1 VVANLTRMPED
12 YGYERQVEVYT
23 RQRATGETP
32 EFPVAYEDLKEAAEA
47 ELTHEAYAYVAGGAG
62 GEETKR
68 ENRRAIERWRIR
80 PRMPRDLTGRSLE
93 TEILGTEF
101 LAPVML
107 APVGVQSIIDE
118 DGELATAAARETG
131 IPFAHST
138 AASEPME
145 RVAKELGET
154 PGWFQ
159 LYWSADDDLTAS
171 LLDRAEAAGYEAV
184 VVTLDT
190 PLLGWRERD
199 IGLGYLPFMEGEGIA
214 NYLEDPVFRE
224 MLDADPEEN
233 PDAAVTQFLDVFSDA
248 SHTWEDLEALAAS
261 TDLPVVVKG
270 VLHPDDADL
279 ALEHGADGVVVSNH
293 GGRQV
298 DGSVAAADA
307 LPEVVD
313 RVGEDVPVLFDSG
326 VRRGGDAV
334 RALALGADAVL
345 LGRPYVYG
353 LALGGR
359 EGVEAVVE
367 NFLADLDLTVALAG
381 ATDVDGIDRSV
392 LRERPD

>member
-1 VVANLTRMPED
+1 MSED
-12 YGYERQVEVYT
+12 YGYNRQVEVYT
-23 RQRATGETP
+23 RRHATGETP

-47 ELTHEAYAYVAGGAG
+47 ELSDEAYAYVAGGAG

-80 PRMPRDLTGRSLE
+80 PRMLRDLTERSLA
-93 TEILGTEF
+93 TEVLGTEF
-101 LAPVML
+101 PAPVML
-107 APVGVQSIIDE
+107 APVGVQSIIHE
-118 DGELATAAARETG
+118 DGELATAAAARETG
-131 IPFAHST
+131 VPFAHST

-145 RVAKELGET
+145 RVADELGGT

-171 LLDRAEAAGYEAV
+171 LLARAEAAGYEAV

-199 IGLGYLPFMEGEGIA
+199 IDLGYLPFMEGEGIA

-248 SHTWEDLEALAAS
+248 SHTWEDLEDLAAS
-261 TDLPVVVKG
+261 TELPVVVKG
-270 VLHPDDADL
+270 VLHPDDAAL

-326 VRRGGDAV
+326 IRRGGDAV

-353 LALGGR
+353 LALGGQ

-381 ATDVDGIDRSV
+381 AVDVDEVDRSV
-392 LRERPD
+392 LRERPA